1 MSNSIQENSVVY
13 FKDDRSKHPYLVHQV
28 IGKNNIILGLKE
40 FPEIEQDFSV
50 SEDDISLFETEE
62 EIEFIIKCIQTFK
75 SLNNKDG
82 VYDDIIEKVMDKVNI
97 RDMKNKKKVIFKY
110 DLNVN
115 LTESHTFIIDESY
128 EIDEEEYEIYEIY
141 DDLEDKY
148 GEPII
153 EVEEDQ
159 LITLSTL
166 DMEIIN

>member
-1 MSNSIQENSVVY
+1 MTNIQ
-13 FKDDRSKHPYLVHQV
+13 FKITLKNWLKHQL
-28 IGKNNIILGLKE
+28 KSTNNDLEKTIKE
-40 FPEIEQDFSV
+40 SV
-50 SEDDISLFETEE
+50 SSNISKQQRKDSLKNIEILKFRINYLNTEL
-62 EIEFIIKCIQTFK
+62 EILKK
-75 SLNNKDG
+75 MNMKD
-82 VYDDIIEKVMDKVNI
+82 
-97 RDMKNKKKVIFKY
+97 KKKVIFKY
-110 DLNVN
+110 NLNVN
-115 LTESHTFIIDESY
+115 LIESHTFIIDESY